1 MAGAVVALDGVR
13 DGPVLG
19 DGHVEHVLLG
29 VLDAL
34 GNGQGHLGGLAHA
47 EADVALAVTDGNEG
61 DEGHAAAALDG
72 LGDTVDEDDALLKI
86 RVLLALA
93 ISCH

>member
-1 MAGAVVALDGVR
+1 MVPCSVT
-13 DGPVLG
+13 
-19 DGHVEHVLLG
+19 GHVEHVLLG

-47 EADVALAVTDGNEG
+47 KADVALAVTHGHEG
-61 DEGHAAAALDG
+61 DEGHATAALDG